1 MRVLLAAKGLAKS
14 FGAVVAAAD
23 LDLAVEAGEI
33 HALIGPN
40 GAGKTTVLRLL
51 SGELRPDA
59 GCVWLADREV
69 TALAVHERARLGL
82 ARTFQH
88 SSVLSSFSVLENVAV
103 AIQAHAGSSFRFFKP
118 ASPDPRLE
126 QPALAILERL
136 GIEGLADRP
145 AAALAHGERRL
156 LELAMAL
163 ACRPQVL
170 LLDEPLAGVSN
181 KEAQRLIGVLAA
193 LRAEMGMLL
202 VEHDMDAVFRL
213 ADRIT
218 VLVNGRVIASGSP
231 SAVRADPLV
240 RSAYLGEEEEL

>member
-118 ASPDPRLE
+118 ASPDP
-126 QPALAILERL
+126 
-136 GIEGLADRP
+136 
-145 AAALAHGERRL
+145 
-156 LELAMAL
+156 
-163 ACRPQVL
+163 VL
-170 LLDEPLAGVSN
+170 SSQRWRSSN
-181 KEAQRLIGVLAA
+181 GS
-193 LRAEMGMLL
+193 
-202 VEHDMDAVFRL
+202 
-213 ADRIT
+213 
-218 VLVNGRVIASGSP
+218 ASKGSP
-231 SAVRADPLV
+231 IARRPPSLMENGVCSSSPWHSPAVRRCCCWMS
-240 RSAYLGEEEEL
+240 RSPG